1 MEENIGE
8 TTITPTETT
17 TASVGTDSP
26 APAPAGD
33 TQTPSVAA
41 SPTHASENA
50 PSPSAQT
57 PSPSSSGSSN
67 YNNNNN
73 NSGEIRKRNIA
84 YKLRI
89 GDVLKG
95 RPMSEE
101 GKFMYL
107 ELGER
112 RVVRINVLANCV
124 DKFNSDGEKKYLS
137 ITVDDA
143 SGQLRLKVF
152 GDDVDNFKDVM
163 QGDTLQIIGNI
174 REWNGEVYMTPEVI
188 KKVDPR
194 WLLVRKL
201 EIQNNRRDLPASET
215 GSNDLKNSVMDMI
228 KKAEVDGG
236 VDTEKIKMDVE
247 ASPEAI
253 EVEIKKLLEEGLVYE
268 PRPGRLRYLG

>member
-1 MEENIGE
+1 MPLMEENIGE
-8 TTITPTETT
+8 TTVTPTETVSSPT
-17 TASVGTDSP
+17 TPSQSPVSSPSPSPSLTPAPSP
-26 APAPAGD
+26 APAP
-33 TQTPSVAA
+33 
-41 SPTHASENA
+41 
-50 PSPSAQT
+50 
-57 PSPSSSGSSN
+57 SSGGSN
-67 YNNNNN
+67 F

-84 YKLRI
+84 FKLRI

-107 ELGER
+107 ELGDK

-124 DKFNSDGEKKYLS
+124 DKFSSDGEKKYMS

-152 GDDVDNFKDVM
+152 GDDVDNFQDIT

-174 REWNGEVYMTPEVI
+174 REWNGEIYMTPEVI

-201 EIQNNRRDLPASET
+201 EIQNMRRDMPAAEN
-215 GSNDLKNSVMDMI
+215 GDNALKNSVMDMI

-236 VDTEKIKMDVE
+236 IDSEQIKMDVE